1 MDDNSC
7 MVRITQGDRKESY
20 IKEFQERVGS
30 LDDDIF
36 VEACDLYDKTS
47 EGGVCELSMLCDS
60 EQDFGCVRNG
70 IDEFKQC
77 VNAVIAKKTD
87 ELYGEIN
94 KLDNMRL

>member
-1 MDDNSC
+1 
-7 MVRITQGDRKESY
+7 MVRITQDDRRESY
-20 IKEFQERVGS
+20 IKEFQEQMKS

-47 EGGVCELSMLCDS
+47 DGGVCELSRLCDS

-70 IDEFKQC
+70 IDEFRQC
-77 VNAVIAKKTD
+77 VNAVIAKKID
-87 ELYGEIN
+87 ELCDEIN